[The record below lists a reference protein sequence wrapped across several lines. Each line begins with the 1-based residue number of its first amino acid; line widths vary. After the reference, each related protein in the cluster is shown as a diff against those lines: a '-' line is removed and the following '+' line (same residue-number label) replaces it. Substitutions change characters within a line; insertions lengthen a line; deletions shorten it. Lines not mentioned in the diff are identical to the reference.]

1 MLRVLT
7 ADVTTLVHS
16 HIPTPH
22 PHGDGA
28 ERLTN
33 GLEEGVKQTP
43 DDGLEE
49 DGEDAEIDEE
59 EFEKRLSQPYHSK
72 VKQAYHCT
80 PHQSRE
86 QTNDERAE
94 IVNGRLYITVMM
106 SLSQY
111 VHAIIIKKCH
121 VITGPVNKG
130 FFYL

>member
-33 GLEEGVKQTP
+33 GLEEGIKQTA
-43 DDGLEE
+43 DDGLKE

-59 EFEKRLSQPYHSK
+59 EFEQRLGQPHHSK
-72 VKQAYHCT
+72 VEQAYHCT
-80 PHQSRE
+80 PH
-86 QTNDERAE
+86 
-94 IVNGRLYITVMM
+94 
-106 SLSQY
+106 
-111 VHAIIIKKCH
+111 
-121 VITGPVNKG
+121 
-130 FFYL
+130 